1 MKKATITILLTLL
14 MSSSVFSFSAGVT
27 GSTFLKIGIG
37 ARPVALGSAYTA
49 VSDDANC
56 IFWNPAGLGQTYAL
70 GGTVSFL
77 NLFKDVNYGAGAFVV
92 RLKALG
98 VLGIG
103 GAFLS
108 ASDVRRDANGTETG
122 TFSNY
127 DAMFILSF
135 GREIYG
141 ENLFGGVSVRG
152 IQSKLGNRTA
162 RTATLDGG
170 VLFVPHPVLRLGAAL
185 KNVGPGIV
193 FISERDLPP
202 TELRTGSALVLP
214 LNLESFI
221 LKTTLSADLGFSE
234 FSKISAG
241 FGGELTLLPTDL
253 DLAFKGFSLRGG
265 YQPVERTGDWSGWS
279 FGLGAMVPLG
289 KDNYFSI
296 DAVHY
301 SYGYLGG
308 ADRVSFTLKI

>member
-1 MKKATITILLTLL
+1 MIIRLFSALFFTA
-14 MSSSVFSFSAGVT
+14 SVLFSFSSGVT

-49 VSDDANC
+49 VADDANC
-56 IFWNPAGLGQTYAL
+56 VFWNPAGLGQTYAL
-70 GGTVSFL
+70 GGTFSFL
-77 NLFKDVNYGAGAFVV
+77 NLFENINYGAGAFIV
-92 RLKALG
+92 RLKSLG
-98 VLGIG
+98 VLGLG

-108 ASDVRRDANGTETG
+108 ASDTRRDENGNENG
-122 TFSNY
+122 SFSNY
-127 DAMFILSF
+127 DAMFLVSF

-141 ENLFGGVSVRG
+141 DNLFAGASVRG
-152 IQSKLGNRTA
+152 IQSKLGDRTA

-170 VLFVPHPVLRLGAAL
+170 ILFVPHPFFRFGVAL

-193 FISERDLPP
+193 FIDERDLPP
-202 TELRTGSALVLP
+202 TELRTGTAIVLP
-214 LNLESFI
+214 LDLESFV

-234 FSKISAG
+234 FSKISSG
-241 FGGELTLLPTDL
+241 FGGELTLLPTNL
-253 DLAFKGFSLRGG
+253 DFAFNGFSIRGG
-265 YQPVERTGDWSGWS
+265 YQPIEKTGDWSGWS
-279 FGLGAMVPLG
+279 FGLGVMMPLG

-308 ADRVSFTLKI
+308 ADRVSFTLDI

>member
-1 MKKATITILLTLL
+1 MKKIFFTMILALL
-14 MSSSVFSFSAGVT
+14 WSSYLAAFSAGVT

-56 IFWNPAGLGQTYAL
+56 IFWNPAGLAQTYAL
-70 GGTVSFL
+70 GGTFSFL
-77 NLFKDVNYGAGAFVV
+77 NLFKDINYGAGAFVV

-108 ASDVRRDANGTETG
+108 ATDTRRDQNGTELG
-122 TFSNY
+122 SFSNY
-127 DAMFILSF
+127 DAMFVVSF

-141 ENLFGGVSVRG
+141 DNLMGGVSVRG
-152 IQSKLGNRTA
+152 IQSKLGSRIA
-162 RTATLDGG
+162 RTATFDGG
-170 VLFVPHPVLRLGAAL
+170 VLFVPHPFLRLGAAL

-193 FISERDLPP
+193 FISQRDLPP
-202 TELRTGSALVLP
+202 TELRTGSAIVLP
-214 LNLESFI
+214 LDLESFL
-221 LKTTLSADLGFSE
+221 LKMTLSADLGFSE
-234 FSKISAG
+234 FSKITSG
-241 FGGELTLLPTDL
+241 FGGELSLLPTDL
-253 DLAFKGFSLRGG
+253 DFAFKGFSLRGG

-279 FGLGAMVPLG
+279 FGLGVMMPLG
-289 KDNYFSI
+289 KDYYFSI